1 MIKHICTCGYIYNP
15 LYGDVTADVDP
26 GVRFEDLPQN
36 WICPI
41 CGVSKEDFTDQNKR
55 VQSEFESLK

>member
-1 MIKHICTCGYIYNP
+1 